1 MDTRD
6 IFRIFT
12 MSGQVSTTFKI
23 KVMSNIE
30 KLRLIKE
37 LVQQSPQDATLKCE
51 LMEYLSVQI
60 DIEVEYILDK

>member
-37 LVQQSPQDATLKCE
+37 LVQQSPQGATLKCE

-60 DIEVEYILDK
+60 DIEMEYILDK

>member
-1 MDTRD
+1 
-6 IFRIFT
+6 

>member
-1 MDTRD
+1 
-6 IFRIFT
+6 

-37 LVQQSPQDATLKCE
+37 LVQQSPQGATLKCE

-60 DIEVEYILDK
+60 DIEMEYILDK